1 MRKSQLLEFAAR
13 AYVEGQSASHIAKSI
28 GKSSAYVLKMLR
40 TAQGG
45 AAIRAA
51 RDAIARELTA
61 SGAEVVAALS
71 AVALADP
78 ADLTDDSGSPRHVSD
93 LPRRARLALADV
105 AIDSDG
111 RIRGARYADRV
122 AAARVLAQIYGLG
135 AVGGG
140 VQSLADRLAAARA
153 RVRAALPAPSSS
165 PTAASNVA
173 SRSADLDP
181 ASAD

>member
-1 MRKSQLLEFAAR
+1 MRKSQLLEIAAR
-13 AYVEGQSASHIAKSI
+13 AHVEGRSASHIAKSL
-28 GKSSAYVLKMLR
+28 GKSSAYVLKLLR

-78 ADLTDDSGSPRHVSD
+78 ADLTDDTGAPRHVAD

-105 AIDSDG
+105 ALDADG
-111 RIRGARYADRV
+111 RVKAARYSDRV

-140 VQSLADRLAAARA
+140 AQSLADRLAAARA
-153 RVRAALPAPSSS
+153 RVRASLPSLPNPSS
-165 PTAASNVA
+165 AVA
-173 SRSADLDP
+173 SRSADLDS